1 MTPETDEPVFDADDR
16 PWRPVGA
23 GASYVYVI
31 PCAHEDIL
39 KLGMSRD
46 PLGRFQTLHPRY
58 FDFFDFDQ
66 ALLVQT
72 DSVREARAIELRLGR
87 GLSLHRAP
95 APLGVTATAGGH
107 TEWYRGA
114 LDELR
119 GAAEQLRQDGH
130 LVHAP
135 LREWM
140 AEALRERGRLLFH
153 WSQQMLDAIEIEKGP
168 GAPPDRP
175 SSLEW
180 TLRNALDAYAAFE
193 LGFVERVPAP
203 VARWHAE
210 NLARFL
216 R

>member
-1 MTPETDEPVFDADDR
+1 MNPASDAPEFDADDR
-16 PWRPVGA
+16 PWRPAGA
-23 GASYVYVI
+23 GASFVYVI

-87 GLSLHRAP
+87 SLALHRAP
-95 APLGVTATAGGH
+95 APLGVAATAGGH

-114 LDELR
+114 LAELQR
-119 GAAEQLRQDGH
+119 EAAALREAGH
-130 LVHAP
+130 RVQQP

-153 WSQQMLDAIEIEKGP
+153 WSQQMLEAIEVEKGP
-168 GAPPDRP
+168 GAPPARP
-175 SSLEW
+175 GPLEW
-180 TLRNALDAYAAFE
+180 TLRNALDAYAAFG
-193 LGFVERVPAP
+193 LDFGGQVPER

-210 NLARFL
+210 NAPRFL